1 MEYTYVEDKQELNK
15 LCDELLK
22 LEWIAIDT
30 EFIGENTFFTEL
42 CLIQIACQNGIFLVD
57 TIRINEIKCF
67 LDLLEN
73 ENILKITHAGDNDYR
88 IFFELY
94 GVIPCNIFDTQI
106 AAGFL
111 GYRFPISFKDLLF
124 NELKKNISKSY
135 SVVDWKM
142 RPLPEYFINY
152 AVEDVIYLYELY
164 QSLLVKL
171 ESKNRTE
178 WCQEELSK
186 ICNKSYFQLEPYKD
200 FLNHPLIGK
209 LDRKGKLYLFR
220 LINWRLDVAKA
231 KNISKEA
238 VIQQKYFPIIVK
250 GLSKDLKELE
260 QSRRL
265 PGGILKKHGK
275 KLSEIA
281 NTPMTDKEE
290 KIINQI
296 KKTEKEDTVQ
306 ALNYEI
312 LYQIVS
318 LVCNRQNISID
329 LVLPRGILK
338 QIKADSKKGIQNILN
353 TWRNEFLGASII
365 HFFNN
370 INRLDYSFHDE
381 QITLKITDES
391 SK

>member
-1 MEYTYVEDKQELNK
+1 MNYTYIKDKQELEK
-15 LCDELLK
+15 LCDDLSG

-42 CLIQIACQNGIFLVD
+42 CLIQIASQNGIFLVD
-57 TIRINEIKCF
+57 TIKINEIKCF
-67 LDLLEN
+67 LNLIEN
-73 ENILKITHAGDNDYR
+73 EKILKITHAGDNDYR
-88 IFFELY
+88 IFFELF
-94 GVIPCNIFDTQI
+94 GVIPRNIFDTQI

-142 RPLPEYFINY
+142 RPLPDYFINY
-152 AVEDVIYLYELY
+152 VIEDVIYLFELY
-164 QSLLVKL
+164 QSLHKKL
-171 ESKNRTE
+171 ELHKRLG
-178 WCQEELSK
+178 WCQEEFSK
-186 ICNKSYFQLEPYKD
+186 ICNNNYFQIPPDRD
-200 FLNHPLIGK
+200 FLTHPLNSK
-209 LDRKGKLYLFR
+209 LDRKGKLYLLR
-220 LINWRLDVAKA
+220 LINWRLDVAKT

-238 VIQQKYFPIIVK
+238 VIQQKYFPVIVK
-250 GLSKDLKELE
+250 GLTKDLKELE

-265 PGGILKKHGK
+265 PGGILKKHGE
-275 KLSEIA
+275 KLLEIA
-281 NTPMTDKEE
+281 NTPMSVNEE
-290 KIINQI
+290 KIINQV
-296 KKTEKEDTVQ
+296 KKAEKEDTVQ
-306 ALNYEI
+306 ALNFEI

-318 LVCNRQNISID
+318 LVCNRQNIAID

-338 QIKADSKKGIQNILN
+338 QIKADSRKGIQLIVNS
-353 TWRNEFLGASII
+353 WRKEFLGSAII

-370 INRLDYSFHDE
+370 INCLNYSFQDN